1 MTTRNTTAIVA
12 NAKNKTAQKVEK
24 VLREIEKIGKH
35 GGKITIYSIAKIT
48 GVSRSFLYNNEIL
61 YDKINS
67 YRTGDKRSDKT
78 LQSIIASQ
86 NLKINNLKKEINEL
100 KKNENFKKKNQ
111 ELLEEN
117 KNLKKQLE
125 MSYAY

>member
-1 MTTRNTTAIVA
+1 MLTRNTTAIVA
-12 NAKNKTAQKVEK
+12 NAKNKTAQKVEM

-48 GVSRSFLYNNEIL
+48 RVSRSFLYNNEIL

-78 LQSIIASQ
+78 LQSIITSQ
-86 NLKINNLKKEINEL
+86 NLKINNLNKEINEL
-100 KKNENFKKKNQ
+100 KKNENFKKKYQ

-125 MSYAY
+125 MSYTY